1 MKHSSF
7 QRRSQFTHHLM
18 PGDLWIKRMWVL
30 HTPWSLIL
38 TKRLPT
44 APTPPPKGEKHSFEG
59 ISPLW
64 PSLPGKARKLFLFYV
79 PQTLVS
85 VFLCCASE
93 QRLGFCSTINW
104 THGVL
109 PTQWF
114 WGAWA
119 VRYKRQIQFFL
130 SGNSPCMAFP
140 AVPPSHHILPGNF
153 SAVMT
158 KWVIKSSCYFP
169 FQFI

>member
-1 MKHSSF
+1 MLLTRLVRTRRSVMLNPRYLTTNQSEECPWADHTLLHEHSS
-7 QRRSQFTHHLM
+7 
-18 PGDLWIKRMWVL
+18 WILSRMGN
-30 HTPWSLIL
+30 TIL
-38 TKRLPT
+38 RAL
-44 APTPPPKGEKHSFEG
+44 ARYG
-59 ISPLW
+59 PLCLAKQE
-64 PSLPGKARKLFLFYV
+64 SYFFSMS